1 MTPDP
6 RDAALQA
13 TCPCVAVPRF
23 GRLPQAGQGQRVLV
37 ARNGVFAEVT
47 RPWLHSV
54 LKLTELPQ
62 APPLPYGDMHE
73 GIEFSFGVIPTRCW
87 TSSWHMA
94 AQTCPTR

>member
-23 GRLPQAGQGQRVLV
+23 RRLPPAGQGQRVLV

-47 RPWLHSV
+47 PFSDFRSFYDESIEVMMGGGLGTA
-54 LKLTELPQ
+54 LKTKSPITV
-62 APPLPYGDMHE
+62 A
-73 GIEFSFGVIPTRCW
+73 W
-87 TSSWHMA
+87 
-94 AQTCPTR
+94 